1 MPIFNNHDP
10 LPPIHPGECHVACAL
25 AVDNSSSMSGN
36 PIAELNSGLVEFGN
50 ALEQDPLAQGRA
62 EVTVISFN
70 SSVNTEMSFRP
81 ATEYE
86 APTLS
91 AGGLSTMNEAINIA
105 LDALEARKAE
115 YRANG
120 IRYYRPWLFLLTD
133 GAPTDTQLESS
144 TRTRLQKAIKEKK
157 VVYLPIGISEQTD
170 IAKLQIY
177 YPDNA
182 IARPVLKANAS
193 NFKEAFQWL
202 SASIVEVT
210 HSDPTTT
217 TEVQTPELPT
227 GFTLAL

>member
-1 MPIFNNHDP
+1 MSSLISPDS
-10 LPPIHPGECHVACAL
+10 LPPINPGECHFACAMV
-25 AVDNSSSMSGN
+25 VDTSASMEGV
-36 PIAELNSGLVEFGN
+36 PIDMLNRKLVEFGDM
-50 ALEQDPLAQGRA
+50 LEQDPLAQGRT

-105 LDALEARKAE
+105 LDALEARRAE

-120 IRYYRPWLFLLTD
+120 ISYYRPWLSLLTD
-133 GAPTDTQLESS
+133 GVPTDSQLESS

-170 IAKLQIY
+170 IAKLQSY

-182 IARPVLKANAS
+182 IARPVLKVNAF
-193 NFKEAFQWL
+193 NFQEVFKWADPCM
-202 SASIVEVT
+202 IGVT
-210 HSDPTTT
+210 HSDPMTT
-217 TEVQTPELPT
+217 TEIQTPPLPT
-227 GFTLAL
+227 DFTIAL